1 MQIVQN
7 ILSLLTKKQLLFL
20 EFERYTNLLLVCDVD
35 DMDNYIIKRANLAN
49 EIDNVTVQISDLTKT
64 ATVIPSA
71 TAILDNRCSFSEVPL
86 QWQDVF
92 IESQK
97 LHGIVSRC
105 IEANLQALERM
116 TEVRDHLKE
125 LIAQNN
131 NTPRIIKYISSSG
144 ALQQES
150 SYNIKNTQI

>member
-1 MQIVQN
+1 MLIVQN
-7 ILSLLTKKQLLFL
+7 ILSLLTKKQSLFL

-71 TAILDNRCSFSEVPL
+71 NAILDNSCSFSEVPL
-86 QWQDVF
+86 QWQEVF

-97 LHGIVSRC
+97 IYGIVSRC

-131 NTPRIIKYISSSG
+131 NTPRIIKYISTSG

-150 SYNIKNTQI
+150 SFNIKNTQI